1 MIVKDSD
8 KDSDAVIY
16 GSSRAVV
23 VELPSAKLALV
34 GHLQLDIPKQSEVY
48 WQFHSAPVVSA

>member
-34 GHLQLDIPKQSEVY
+34 GHLQLDTQ
-48 WQFHSAPVVSA
+48 VVQAAELHW